1 VKKERKSKRPSD
13 WKLFFI
19 VVLVTIVPVVST
31 IVIVIVSSR
40 PSLAMRTFPRSCP
53 GANAIAV
60 DWPTLDH
67 LTKRGTTSAREIFIS
82 DVCLPGYM
90 IQSDDPMDRNRS
102 LREFLLVPNPG
113 NWLHPP
119 HLDDGDVVVVKM
131 RGGLRTPLL
140 ARRAVWAQ
148 GKLSLAPVKTDRVE
162 ARFQLDA
169 SSVRELKDLP

>member
-1 VKKERKSKRPSD
+1 
-13 WKLFFI
+13 
-19 VVLVTIVPVVST
+19 VVVILVTTVPVLGT
-31 IVIVIVSSR
+31 IALVIVSSR

-67 LTKRGTTSAREIFIS
+67 LTQRGTTAAREIFIS

-90 IQSDDPMDRNRS
+90 IQSDDPMDRTRS